1 MNLSV
6 KVMVL
11 MKKLTVH
18 FKMVSKTLN
27 ELVAEN
33 THTGSHTNHCPE
45 REDAVE
51 VKLLI
56 PLYKSAA
63 LIMFQGSVVK
73 KIQ

>member
-1 MNLSV
+1 MKLSV

-11 MKKLTVH
+11 MKKSTVH
-18 FKMVSKTLN
+18 FKMVLRTLRG
-27 ELVAEN
+27 LVAEN
-33 THTGSHTNHCPE
+33 THTDSHTNHCPE

-51 VKLLI
+51 AKLLI

-73 KIQ
+73 KK

>member
-1 MNLSV
+1 LTKLSV
-6 KVMVL
+6 NPMVL
-11 MKKLTVH
+11 MKKSTAH
-18 FKMVSKTLN
+18 FKMVLRTLKG
-27 ELVAEN
+27 LVAEN
-33 THTGSHTNHCPE
+33 THTDSLTNHCPE

-73 KIQ
+73 E